1 MRVRVTLEIPVE
13 DTALLAQWV
22 QSVNRQKDAVAQLV
36 AGLYDDVTPPIL
48 KSKWT
53 IIGVDSILTED
64 GD

>member
-22 QSVNRQKDAVAQLV
+22 MSVNRQKDAVAQLV
-36 AGLYDDVTPPIL
+36 AGLYDVIHPIL

-53 IIGVDSILTED
+53 IIGVDGILTED